1 MKTILAHL
9 KAAGNYSEE
18 DMANCKQFISEQKSC
33 DVKYEWK
40 DGDETV
46 PQGWK
51 LRVSEGEAEW
61 QWMLSPDGRQFRSR
75 YSGTCKVL
83 NISWHIF
90 CNFLGCKFPKLCKKK
105 KHYKIVFPH

>member
-9 KAAGNYSEE
+9 KTSGTYSEE
-18 DMANCKQFISEQKSC
+18 EMANCKEFISEQKSC

-40 DGDETV
+40 EGDETV

-51 LRVSEGEAEW
+51 LRVSDSEAEW

-75 YSGTCKVL
+75 YTSSAQLPLATTSWPLNRPGVARAVL
-83 NISWHIF
+83 QTPSSF
-90 CNFLGCKFPKLCKKK
+90 
-105 KHYKIVFPH
+105 